1 MARPSN
7 WGWNPTGRRR
17 YALLALWAGHGAWVL
32 LGQVP
37 GRAWSQVATA
47 FARPFQILAADF
59 HDWRVVRAQR
69 LQDLGAARA
78 EMDRLR
84 AELVARQ
91 VEAERQAP
99 MLAEA
104 EEAKR
109 LLGLKAQVPLDLQGA
124 RILHSTRPGA
134 FGGLVLEG
142 GWDRGWQPDQGII
155 APEGVVGRLWSVN
168 RTQSLVLPA
177 DAPNAALAVMLTRSR
192 ATGVL
197 QGLGDGRAEI
207 RYINP
212 QEVVQVGEAVHTSG
226 LDRVFPRGLL
236 VGYVTEARPSD
247 LEMKVKVQLAA
258 PLDRLRLVLVLP
270 PEPPLEVQPSLRPA
284 LKPEGRPAAK
294 PRPREVH

>member
-1 MARPSN
+1 MARPSA

-17 YALLALWAGHGAWVL
+17 YALLVLWLGHGAWVL
-32 LGQVP
+32 LGQIP

-47 FARPFQILAADF
+47 FAHPFQVLADGF
-59 HDWRVVRAQR
+59 HGWRVARSQR
-69 LQDLGAARA
+69 VADLGAARA
-78 EMDRLR
+78 EVDRLR
-84 AELVARQ
+84 SELAARQ
-91 VEAERQAP
+91 LEAERVAP
-99 MLAEA
+99 LLSEA

-109 LLGLKAQVPLDLQGA
+109 LLGLKTQIPLELQGA

-168 RTQSLVLPA
+168 ATQSLILPA

-212 QEVVQVGEAVHTSG
+212 QEVVQPGEAVQTSG

-236 VGYVTEARPSD
+236 VGYVTEARASD

-284 LKPEGRPAAK
+284 LKPEPRAPGRTRKEA
-294 PRPREVH
+294 H

>member
-17 YALLALWAGHGAWVL
+17 YALLALWAAHGAWVL
-32 LGQVP
+32 LGRVP

-59 HDWRVVRAQR
+59 HGWRIARGQR
-69 LQDLGAARA
+69 VTDLEGARA
-78 EMDRLR
+78 EMARLR
-84 AELVARQ
+84 AELSARQ
-91 VEAERQAP
+91 VEAERLAP
-99 MLAEA
+99 LLAEA

-142 GWDRGWQPDQGII
+142 GWNRGWSPDQGVI
-155 APEGVVGRLWSVN
+155 APEGVVGRLWSVTA
-168 RTQSLVLPA
+168 TQSLILPA
-177 DAPNAALAVMLTRSR
+177 DAPNAALAVMLPRSR
-192 ATGVL
+192 ANGVL

-212 QEVVQVGEAVHTSG
+212 QEVVQPGEAVHTSG

-236 VGYVTEARPSD
+236 VGYVTEARASD

-270 PEPPLEVQPSLRPA
+270 PEPPLEVQPA
-284 LKPEGRPAAK
+284 LHPAAK
-294 PRPREVH
+294 PETRATPRPRPREVR